1 MKYERKDPED
11 GGGLVRR
18 RFLIAPVRAAEPS
31 IRAQSAIL
39 MDAESG
45 RVLYELDADT
55 RSRIASTTKIMT
67 GLLACE
73 TLALDAE
80 YAVPAEAVGI
90 EGSSMYLRAGER
102 VTGRELLY
110 GLMLRSG
117 NDAAVALAILCDGSV
132 ERFAARMNARAAKLG
147 MENTHFQNPNG
158 LDEEGHFSTARD
170 LARLARAAMKNP
182 DFREAAGTKNA
193 SFGQRALT
201 NHNKLLWSYP
211 GANGVK
217 TGYTRAA
224 GRILVSSAERGGRL
238 LIAVTICDPD
248 DWNDHAKLLDYG
260 FSAFEKH
267 TFLSAGEAVGTVPV
281 VGGTEGKRERRFRRD
296 AFVAAPAGGTDG
308 AAGASSASDVRAG
321 FARPGGV
328 GGAACGW
335 RSRSQRAAVL
345 PADDRA
351 HTGKEIF
358 CKTIWGIRWKN
369 GYRRSCRATESPPA
383 VRRRS

>member
-1 MKYERKDPED
+1 MKGKILRTAAA
-11 GGGLVRR
+11 LSAAA
-18 RFLIAPVRAAEPS
+18 FLIAPVRAAEPS

-217 TGYTRAA
+217 TGYTKASGRTLVSCAQRGATRGAYPRQQCGARRQTFDRGHDLRPGRLERPRKAA
-224 GRILVSSAERGGRL
+224 GLWFFRI
-238 LIAVTICDPD
+238 
-248 DWNDHAKLLDYG
+248 
-260 FSAFEKH
+260 
-267 TFLSAGEAVGTVPV
+267 
-281 VGGTEGKRERRFRRD
+281 
-296 AFVAAPAGGTDG
+296 
-308 AAGASSASDVRAG
+308 
-321 FARPGGV
+321 
-328 GGAACGW
+328 
-335 RSRSQRAAVL
+335 
-345 PADDRA
+345 
-351 HTGKEIF
+351 
-358 CKTIWGIRWKN
+358 
-369 GYRRSCRATESPPA
+369 
-383 VRRRS
+383 

>member
-1 MKYERKDPED
+1 
-11 GGGLVRR
+11 
-18 RFLIAPVRAAEPS
+18 
-31 IRAQSAIL
+31 

-132 ERFAARMNARAAKLG
+132 ERFAARMNAQAAKLG

-224 GRILVSSAERGGRL
+224 GRILVSSAERGGRH

-248 DWNDHAKLLDYG
+248 DWNDHIALLDDAFSRYSEVTLHEKGDTLAQTQVFGGETDRAELVAESTVTAYLLPGEQDRLRRVRYG
-260 FSAFEKH
+260 EKFCYAPVVRAAAAG
-267 TFLSAGEAVGTVPV
+267 TVEYRLGDAVIAADRLKYGGEVLLGEAVVLYLLGVPLLLF
-281 VGGTEGKRERRFRRD
+281 FRRS
-296 AFVAAPAGGTDG
+296 GLMEKLLHG
-308 AAGASSASDVRAG
+308 AH
-321 FARPGGV
+321 P
-328 GGAACGW
+328 
-335 RSRSQRAAVL
+335 
-345 PADDRA
+345 
-351 HTGKEIF
+351 
-358 CKTIWGIRWKN
+358 
-369 GYRRSCRATESPPA
+369 SPH
-383 VRRRS
+383 

>member
-1 MKYERKDPED
+1 
-11 GGGLVRR
+11 
-18 RFLIAPVRAAEPS
+18 
-31 IRAQSAIL
+31 
-39 MDAESG
+39 
-45 RVLYELDADT
+45 
-55 RSRIASTTKIMT
+55 
-67 GLLACE
+67 
-73 TLALDAE
+73 
-80 YAVPAEAVGI
+80 
-90 EGSSMYLRAGER
+90 
-102 VTGRELLY
+102 
-110 GLMLRSG
+110 
-117 NDAAVALAILCDGSV
+117 
-132 ERFAARMNARAAKLG
+132 

-281 VGGTEGKRERRFRRD
+281 VGGTRESVNAVSGGTLSWPLRPEEQTELRVHLPRLTF
-296 AFVAAPAGGTDG
+296 APVLPGPAGWAELLVDG
-308 AAGASSASDVRAG
+308 EAVRSVPLYYRQTIAPIPEKRF
-321 FARPGGV
+321 FARLFGG
-328 GGAACGW
+328 
-335 RSRSQRAAVL
+335 
-345 PADDRA
+345 
-351 HTGKEIF
+351 
-358 CKTIWGIRWKN
+358 
-369 GYRRSCRATESPPA
+369 
-383 VRRRS
+383 

>member
-1 MKYERKDPED
+1 MKGKILRTAAA
-11 GGGLVRR
+11 LSAAA
-18 RFLIAPVRAAEPS
+18 FLIAPVRAAEPS

-158 LDEEGHFSTARD
+158 LDEDGHFSTARD

-193 SFGQRALT
+193 SFGQCALT

-281 VGGTEGKRERRFRRD
+281 VGGTRESVNAVSGGTLSWPLRPEEQTELRVHLPNLTF
-296 AFVAAPAGGTDG
+296 APVLPGPAGWAELLVDG
-308 AAGASSASDVRAG
+308 EAVRSVPLYYRQTIAPIPEKRF
-321 FARPGGV
+321 FARLFGG
-328 GGAACGW
+328 
-335 RSRSQRAAVL
+335 
-345 PADDRA
+345 
-351 HTGKEIF
+351 
-358 CKTIWGIRWKN
+358 
-369 GYRRSCRATESPPA
+369 
-383 VRRRS
+383 

>member
-1 MKYERKDPED
+1 MKGKILRTAAA
-11 GGGLVRR
+11 LSAAA
-18 RFLIAPVRAAEPS
+18 FLIAPVRAAEPS

-281 VGGTEGKRERRFRRD
+281 VGGTKESVNAVSGGTLSWPLRPEEQTERRVHLPRLTF
-296 AFVAAPAGGTDG
+296 APVLPGPAGWAELLVDG
-308 AAGASSASDVRAG
+308 EAVRSVPLYYRQTVAPIPEKRF
-321 FARPGGV
+321 FARLFGG
-328 GGAACGW
+328 
-335 RSRSQRAAVL
+335 
-345 PADDRA
+345 
-351 HTGKEIF
+351 
-358 CKTIWGIRWKN
+358 
-369 GYRRSCRATESPPA
+369 
-383 VRRRS
+383 

>member
-1 MKYERKDPED
+1 MKGKILRTAAA
-11 GGGLVRR
+11 LSAAA
-18 RFLIAPVRAAEPS
+18 FLIAPVRAAEPS

-281 VGGTEGKRERRFRRD
+281 VGGTRESVNAVSGGTLSWPLRPEEQTELRVHLPRLTF
-296 AFVAAPAGGTDG
+296 APVLPGPAGWAELLVDG
-308 AAGASSASDVRAG
+308 EAVRSVPLYYRQTVAPIPEKRF
-321 FARPGGV
+321 FARLFGG
-328 GGAACGW
+328 
-335 RSRSQRAAVL
+335 
-345 PADDRA
+345 
-351 HTGKEIF
+351 
-358 CKTIWGIRWKN
+358 
-369 GYRRSCRATESPPA
+369 
-383 VRRRS
+383 

>member
-1 MKYERKDPED
+1 MSAAAI
-11 GGGLVRR
+11 
-18 RFLIAPVRAAEPS
+18 LIVSVRAAEPS

-39 MDAESG
+39 MDAASG
-45 RVLYELDADT
+45 RVLYALDADT

-73 TLALDAE
+73 ELELDAE
-80 YAVPAEAVGI
+80 YTVPAEAAGI

-117 NDAAVALAILCDGSV
+117 NDAAVALAILCDGSS
-132 ERFAARMNARAAKLG
+132 ERFAARMNARAAQLG

-170 LARLARAAMKNP
+170 LAILTRAAMKNP
-182 DFREAAGTKNA
+182 DFREAAGTKSA
-193 SFGQRALT
+193 SFGQRVLT
-201 NHNKLLWSYP
+201 NHNKLLWSYA

-248 DWNDHAKLLDYG
+248 DWNDHVKLLDYG

-281 VGGTEGKRERRFRRD
+281 VGGTRESVNVVSGGALSWPLRSEEKTELRLHYPKLVF
-296 AFVAAPAGGTDG
+296 APVVPGPAGWAELLVDG
-308 AAGASSASDVRAG
+308 AAVRCVPLYYTQTVVPIPEKRF
-321 FARPGGV
+321 FARLFGG
-328 GGAACGW
+328 
-335 RSRSQRAAVL
+335 
-345 PADDRA
+345 
-351 HTGKEIF
+351 
-358 CKTIWGIRWKN
+358 
-369 GYRRSCRATESPPA
+369 
-383 VRRRS
+383 